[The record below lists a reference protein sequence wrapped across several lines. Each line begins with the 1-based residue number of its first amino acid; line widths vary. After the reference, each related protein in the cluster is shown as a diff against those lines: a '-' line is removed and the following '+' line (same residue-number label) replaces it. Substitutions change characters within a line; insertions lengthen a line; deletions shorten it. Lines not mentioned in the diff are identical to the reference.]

1 MFTHPDIIYDYIYPK
16 IKGKIINSQELN
28 ALYNFFSDVKV
39 LPYEEIERSFSSETF
54 SSDYELTYTSEK
66 IKRQI
71 KEFDMKY
78 RFVLSF
84 PNMKV
89 DINIYTKERLTNLN
103 FIDELYRYISFIVS
117 INPIEKEITINYHLS
132 NEKKFVKTGILTKN
146 EINSGSCM
154 YGSKNCVINIWRKEE
169 LLKVTLHELS
179 HGLEHSQYNDP
190 LDLIEHYNS
199 KYNTSSKKIN
209 SHEAYTEIW
218 ANLINCFLI
227 SQKYKKPKEEFK
239 KLVTIEKFYSIFQA
253 QKVLYNSHRTGIE
266 LDRNTN
272 VTAYFLIRAELYQR
286 LNSFLKFCRVNNE
299 NYVKLK
305 NTNQW
310 LVFLK
315 SKIKVKKNGIFNKQ
329 KNSYLFKNLR
339 MTILELDV
347 LP

>member
-16 IKGKIINSQELN
+16 IKGKTIKSQELN
-28 ALYNFFSDVKV
+28 KLYNFFSDVKV

-54 SSDYELTYTSEK
+54 SSEYELNFTSEK
-66 IKRQI
+66 IKRQM
-71 KEFDMKY
+71 EDFNMKY
-78 RFVLSF
+78 RFVLAF

-89 DINIYTKERLTNLN
+89 EINIYTKERLTNVN
-103 FIDELYRYISFIVS
+103 FIDELYKYISFILS
-117 INPIEKEITINYHLS
+117 INPIEKDITINYHLS

-146 EINSGSCM
+146 EVNSGSCIDD
-154 YGSKNCVINIWRKEE
+154 YEKCIINIWRKEE

-179 HGLEHSQYNDP
+179 HGLEHSRYNDP
-190 LDLIEHYNS
+190 NDLIEHYNK
-199 KYNTSSKKIN
+199 KYNMNSKKIN

-227 SQKYKKPKEEFK
+227 SQKFKRKKEEFK

-253 QKVLYNSHRTGIE
+253 QKVLYNSHRMNID
-266 LDRNTN
+266 LDKDTN

-286 LNSFLKFCRVNNE
+286 LNVFLKFCRENNE

-305 NTNQW
+305 NTKQW

-315 SKIKVKKNGIFNKQ
+315 SKIKIKKNGIFNKQ
-329 KNSYLFKNLR
+329 KKSYLFRNLR
-339 MTILELDV
+339 MTILELDIS
-347 LP
+347 P